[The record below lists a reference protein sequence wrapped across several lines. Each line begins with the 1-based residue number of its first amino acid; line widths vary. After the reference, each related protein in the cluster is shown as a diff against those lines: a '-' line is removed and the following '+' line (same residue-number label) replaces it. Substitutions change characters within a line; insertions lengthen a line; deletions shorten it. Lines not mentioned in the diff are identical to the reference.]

1 MAKTP
6 AKKTP
11 AKPAAKTRKAATK
24 IVAEA
29 GIATTPAVDT
39 IADEAP
45 VAKKRGRPRKNPE
58 ATAATAPKTPAAKKA
73 AKPKMPKAAAD
84 TRVVAMHG
92 ETRLTHRGDGAEA
105 LAALIPAIDAVHA
118 GGKVIVTSAA
128 HDGAVVHIHA
138 VPAGHALPYETNPGV
153 VLTIGANGLMAFDH
167 VAIGL
172 ATPDSIEEAVLSVM
186 DAVRPVDGEAPG
198 PVGRRANWYPQ
209 AVLAAQTL
217 AERLGA

>member
-1 MAKTP
+1 MAKAP

-11 AKPAAKTRKAATK
+11 AKKPAAKPRKA
-24 IVAEA
+24 EA
-29 GIATTPAVDT
+29 
-39 IADEAP
+39 
-45 VAKKRGRPRKNPE
+45 K
-58 ATAATAPKTPAAKKA
+58 TAAPIDANDDAASAVKKTAKRKTAPKVAKTP
-73 AKPKMPKAAAD
+73 AD
-84 TRVVAMHG
+84 TRIVTMHG

-118 GGKVIVTSAA
+118 GDKVVITSAV

-198 PVGRRANWYPQ
+198 PVGRRTDWHPQ
-209 AVLAAQTL
+209 ALLAAQTL

>member
-6 AKKTP
+6 AKTRD
-11 AKPAAKTRKAATK
+11 AKAVRKALETTT
-24 IVAEA
+24 AEA
-29 GIATTPAVDT
+29 SVIAAPVG
-39 IADEAP
+39 DEAP

-58 ATAATAPKTPAAKKA
+58 ATAATATKTPAAKKA

-84 TRVVAMHG
+84 MRVVTMHG

-118 GGKVIVTSAA
+118 GDKVLITSAV

-198 PVGRRANWYPQ
+198 PVGRRSDWHPQ

>member
-1 MAKTP
+1 MAKTTAKTP
-6 AKKTP
+6 AKKP
-11 AKPAAKTRKAATK
+11 VAKAVRKAS
-24 IVAEA
+24 
-29 GIATTPAVDT
+29 ATTTADT
-39 IADEAP
+39 SVIAAPVNDEAP

-58 ATAATAPKTPAAKKA
+58 ATAATAPKAPAAKKAKA
-73 AKPKMPKAAAD
+73 AKPKMPKAPTD
-84 TRVVAMHG
+84 TRVITMHG
-92 ETRLTHRGDGAEA
+92 ETRLTHRGDGADA

-118 GGKVIVTSAA
+118 GSKVTITSAA

-186 DAVRPVDGEAPG
+186 DAVRPVEGEAPG
-198 PVGRRANWYPQ
+198 PVGRCTDWHPQ
-209 AVLAAQTL
+209 ALLAAQTL
-217 AERLGA
+217 AERLEA